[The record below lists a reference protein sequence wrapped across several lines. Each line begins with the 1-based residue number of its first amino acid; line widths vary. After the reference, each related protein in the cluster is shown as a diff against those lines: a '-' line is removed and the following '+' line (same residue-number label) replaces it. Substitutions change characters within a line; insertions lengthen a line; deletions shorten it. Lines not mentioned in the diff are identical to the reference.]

1 MKQEMMNVLVY
12 IIKTR
17 KLRNGECPVL
27 LRVTIDGVYSDIRI
41 NRSVKEEIWD
51 AKLGMCRG
59 KSREANELND
69 YIRSLHTRLYEIHRN
84 MVLQDEYFTPEILL
98 KKLFNKETTKTVLT
112 FFKEH
117 NEDCRRRIGLD
128 YAYSTINRYDN
139 CYKSLQVVIEKEYGK
154 SDITFTEFTSQLIRK
169 YELYLTVDKGL
180 SQNTLV
186 RYMKV
191 IKKVSTLALATG
203 LLKNDPF
210 AGMRFKQAKTN
221 PVFLTKEELDIIT
234 TKEFTLP
241 RIALVRDVFVF
252 CCYTGLAFVDVS
264 NLKKE
269 HIVLDN
275 EGTYWIRK
283 SREKTENM
291 CDIPLLD
298 IPLEIIRR
306 YENHRMCKSKGILLP
321 VMCNQ
326 KMNSYLKEITDFCG
340 IDKDVTT
347 HTARHTFATTVTL
360 ANGVA
365 LTNVA
370 KMLGHTSTRMT
381 EHYAKVLNHNIYSDM
396 KKVQSKMS
404 MSDTL

>member
-1 MKQEMMNVLVY
+1 MKQQMMNVLVY

-17 KLRNGECPVL
+17 KLKNGECPVL
-27 LRVTIDGVYSDIRI
+27 LRVTVDGAWSDIRI

-59 KSREANELND
+59 KSREANELNE

-84 MVLQDEYFTPEILL
+84 MVLYNEYFTPELLL
-98 KKLFNKETTKTVLT
+98 KKLFNKEAAKTVLQ

-117 NEDCRRRIGLD
+117 NEECRLRIGRD

-139 CYKSLQVVIEKEYGK
+139 CYKSLEAVIKKEFGK
-154 SDITFTEFTSQLIRK
+154 SDITFTEFNSQLVHK
-169 YELYLTVDKGL
+169 YELYLTVDKQL
-180 SQNTLV
+180 SLNTLV

-191 IKKVSTLALATG
+191 IKKISNLALAAG
-203 LLKNDPF
+203 LLRSDPF
-210 AGMRFKQAKTN
+210 AGMHFKQPKTN

-234 TKEFTLP
+234 HKQFTLE
-241 RIALVRDVFVF
+241 RIAIVRDVFVF
-252 CCYTGLAFVDVS
+252 CCYTGLAFIDVS
-264 NLKKE
+264 SLKKE
-269 HIVLDN
+269 HIVMDN

-283 SREKTENM
+283 ARQKTESM

-306 YENHRMCKSKGILLP
+306 YKDHKICKEKGILLP

-326 KMNSYLKEITDFCG
+326 KMNSYLKEIADFCG
-340 IDKDVTT
+340 IEKDITT
-347 HTARHTFATTVTL
+347 HAARHTFATTVTL

-370 KMLGHTSTRMT
+370 RMLGHTTTRMT
-381 EHYAKVLNHNIYSDM
+381 EHYAKVLDCSIKRDM
-396 KKVQSKMS
+396 DNVLKAIN
-404 MSDTL
+404 L

>member
-1 MKQEMMNVLVY
+1 MKQEMMNVLFY

-17 KLRNGECPVL
+17 TLRNGEAPIL
-27 LRVTIDGVYSDIRI
+27 LRVTIDGSYSDIRI
-41 NRSVKEEIWD
+41 NRSVKTELWD

-59 KSREANELND
+59 KSREANELNE

-84 MVLQDEYFTPEILL
+84 MVLQDEYFSPDILL
-98 KKLFNKETTKTVLT
+98 KKLFNKETTKTVMV

-117 NEDCRRRIGLD
+117 NEDCRRRIGID

-139 CYKSLQVVIEKEYGK
+139 CYKTLQVVIEKEYGK
-154 SDITFTEFTSQLIRK
+154 SDITFTEFNNQLIRK
-169 YELYLTVDKGL
+169 LELYLKVDKGL

-191 IKKVSTLALATG
+191 IKKISGLAITSG
-203 LLKNDPF
+203 LLKTDPF
-210 AGMRFKQAKTN
+210 AGMKFKQPKTN
-221 PVFLTKEELDIIT
+221 PVFLTKEELDKIIQ
-234 TKEFTLP
+234 KEFDVP

-252 CCYTGLAFVDVS
+252 CCMTGLAFIDVR

-269 HIVLDN
+269 HIFLDSD
-275 EGTYWIRK
+275 GTYWIRK
-283 SREKTENM
+283 TRQKTENM

-306 YENHRMCKSKGILLP
+306 YEDHKMCKTKGILLP

-326 KMNSYLKEITDFCG
+326 KMNSYLKEIADFCG
-340 IDKDVTT
+340 IDKEIST
-347 HTARHTFATTVTL
+347 HSARHTFATTVTL

-370 KMLGHTSTRMT
+370 RMLGHTSTRMT
-381 EHYAKVLNHNIYSDM
+381 EHYAKVLSHNISADM
-396 KKVQSKMS
+396 KNVQKKISQAAI
-404 MSDTL
+404 

>member
-1 MKQEMMNVLVY
+1 MKQEMMNVLFY

-17 KLRNGECPVL
+17 TLRNGEAPIL
-27 LRVTIDGVYSDIRI
+27 LRVTIDGSYSDIRI
-41 NRSVKEEIWD
+41 NRSVKTELWD

-59 KSREANELND
+59 KSREANELNE

-84 MVLQDEYFTPEILL
+84 MVLQDEYFSPDILL
-98 KKLFNKETTKTVLT
+98 KKLFNKETTKIVMV

-117 NEDCRRRIGLD
+117 NEDCRRRIGID

-139 CYKSLQVVIEKEYGK
+139 CYKTLQVVIEKEYGK
-154 SDITFTEFTSQLIRK
+154 SDITFTEFNNQLIRK
-169 YELYLTVDKGL
+169 LELYLKVDKGL

-191 IKKVSTLALATG
+191 IKKISGLAITSG
-203 LLKNDPF
+203 LLKTDPF
-210 AGMRFKQAKTN
+210 AGMKFKQPKTN
-221 PVFLTKEELDIIT
+221 PVFLTKEELDKIIQ
-234 TKEFTLP
+234 KEFDVP

-252 CCYTGLAFVDVS
+252 CCMTGLAFIDVR

-269 HIVLDN
+269 HIFLDSD
-275 EGTYWIRK
+275 GTYWIRK
-283 SREKTENM
+283 TRQKTENM

-306 YENHRMCKSKGILLP
+306 YEDHKMCKTKGILLP

-326 KMNSYLKEITDFCG
+326 KMNSYLKEIADFCG
-340 IDKDVTT
+340 IDKEIST
-347 HTARHTFATTVTL
+347 HSARHTFATTVTL

-370 KMLGHTSTRMT
+370 RMLGHTSTRMT
-381 EHYAKVLNHNIYSDM
+381 EHYAKVLSHNISADM
-396 KKVQSKMS
+396 KNVQKKISQAAI
-404 MSDTL
+404 

>member
-1 MKQEMMNVLVY
+1 MKQEMMNVLFY

-17 KLRNGECPVL
+17 TLRNGEAPIL
-27 LRVTIDGVYSDIRI
+27 LRVTIDGSYSDIRI
-41 NRSVKEEIWD
+41 NRSAKTELWD

-59 KSREANELND
+59 KSREANELNE

-84 MVLQDEYFTPEILL
+84 MVLQDEYFSPDILL
-98 KKLFNKETTKTVLT
+98 KKLFNKEMTKTVMV

-117 NEDCRRRIGLD
+117 NEDCRRRIGID

-139 CYKSLQVVIEKEYGK
+139 CYKSLQTVIEKEYGK
-154 SDITFTEFTSQLIRK
+154 SDITFTEFTNQLIRK
-169 YELYLTVDKGL
+169 YELYLKVDKGL

-191 IKKVSTLALATG
+191 IKKISGLATTCG
-203 LLKNDPF
+203 LLKADPF
-210 AGMRFKQAKTN
+210 AGMKFKQPKTN
-221 PVFLTKEELDIIT
+221 PVFLTKEELDKIIQ
-234 TKEFTLP
+234 KEFDIP
-241 RIALVRDVFVF
+241 RMALVRDVFVF
-252 CCYTGLAFVDVS
+252 CCMTGLAFIDVR

-269 HIVLDN
+269 HIVLDSD
-275 EGTYWIRK
+275 GTYWIRK
-283 SREKTENM
+283 TREKTENM

-306 YENHRMCKSKGILLP
+306 YGDHKMCKTKGILLP

-326 KMNSYLKEITDFCG
+326 KMNSYLKEIADFCG
-340 IDKDVTT
+340 IDKEIST
-347 HTARHTFATTVTL
+347 HSARHTFATTVTL

-370 KMLGHTSTRMT
+370 RMLGHTSTRMT
-381 EHYAKVLNHNIYSDM
+381 EHYAKVLSHNISADM
-396 KKVQSKMS
+396 KSVQKKMS
-404 MSDTL
+404 QVAI